1 MPANLKNYGN
11 NNFYESVNFCQI
23 SITYVF
29 QFSYS
34 HNEAFQVYCHLAQD
48 DSQMLQKFEV
58 FLEEAVQ
65 KIKEQSKAKDALEVA
80 FDR

>member
-1 MPANLKNYGN
+1 M
-11 NNFYESVNFCQI
+11 
-23 SITYVF
+23 
-29 QFSYS
+29 
-34 HNEAFQVYCHLAQD
+34 YCHLAQD